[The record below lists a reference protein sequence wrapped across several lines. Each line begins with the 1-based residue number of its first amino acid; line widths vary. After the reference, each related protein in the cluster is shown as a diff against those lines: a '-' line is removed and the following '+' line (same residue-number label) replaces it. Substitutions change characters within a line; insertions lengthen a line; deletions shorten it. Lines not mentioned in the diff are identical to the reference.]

1 MALYI
6 NGRPVNPIVTFLVSA
21 VVIAGI
27 IGLGILLLPVIGGLF
42 VIALLIVAG
51 IALYGAYCRWRYG
64 DPFAQM
70 QKQAEE
76 MLRRRAR
83 SQEEQPQQQTVQDE
97 PDLKPDL
104 KTGTARTGIKRVTVV
119 EDAVVVEE
127 IRHKDL

>member
-51 IALYGAYCRWRYG
+51 IALYGAYC
-64 DPFAQM
+64 
-70 QKQAEE
+70 
-76 MLRRRAR
+76 L
-83 SQEEQPQQQTVQDE
+83 
-97 PDLKPDL
+97 
-104 KTGTARTGIKRVTVV
+104 
-119 EDAVVVEE
+119 
-127 IRHKDL
+127 

>member
-6 NGRPVNPIVTFLVSA
+6 NGRPVNPIVTFLASA

-76 MLRRRAR
+76 NIA
-83 SQEEQPQQQTVQDE
+83 SP
-97 PDLKPDL
+97 
-104 KTGTARTGIKRVTVV
+104 RTTSRGAAPAADGAGRT
-119 EDAVVVEE
+119 
-127 IRHKDL
+127 

>member
-64 DPFAQM
+64 DPFTQM

-83 SQEEQPQQQTVQDE
+83 PCLLYTSPSPRD
-97 PDLKPDL
+97 
-104 KTGTARTGIKRVTVV
+104 
-119 EDAVVVEE
+119 
-127 IRHKDL
+127 